1 MTDHPTAKKPHSLN
15 NDRIDVS
22 TDYELDY
29 WANKY
34 FVTTDRLKEVVS
46 VVGPLV
52 KSVERYLNI
61 KQPRISYL

>member
-1 MTDHPTAKKPHSLN
+1 MTDQPIARKPHSLN

-34 FVTTDRLKEVVS
+34 FVTTDRLKEVVR

-61 KQPRISYL
+61 KQPPIRHL